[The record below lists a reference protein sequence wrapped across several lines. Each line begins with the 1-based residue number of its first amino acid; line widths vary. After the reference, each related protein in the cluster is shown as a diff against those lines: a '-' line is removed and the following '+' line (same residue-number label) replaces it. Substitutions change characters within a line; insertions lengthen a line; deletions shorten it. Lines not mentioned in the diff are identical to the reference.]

1 MSEWQEELSYEE
13 AMKMLTAMLE
23 KLEDGSIPIDQLEAT
38 IDRANE
44 LVAFCQNKLRLIN
57 DKLAAKVKN
66 EPDDL

>member
-13 AMKMLTAMLE
+13 AMKMLTSMLE

-44 LVAFCQNKLRLIN
+44 LVAFCQNKLRQIN

-66 EPDDL
+66 EPKDH